1 MLDNE
6 LNLVSMQR
14 IDMRRFYLEI
24 EENIFIDSIPEFYFF
39 NN

>member
-6 LNLVSMQR
+6 LNLVSMPR

-24 EENIFIDSIPEFYFF
+24 EENIFIDSIPEFFF
-39 NN
+39 NS